1 MVNNVCVIIRHPVA
15 DERFTLGLR
24 NALATQMGGYE
35 TGLVFL
41 GEALLSL
48 TGAIPAY
55 LAKTLNSYLENEG
68 KLYYLAQDLKDLKL
82 KAGDLAFAEAQGV
95 DSEDLAEVLEDS
107 DAISTF

>member
-1 MVNNVCVIIRHPVA
+1 MVNNVCVIIRHPMA

-35 TGLVFL
+35 TGLVFM
-41 GEALLSL
+41 GDGLLSL

-55 LAKTLNSYLENEG
+55 LTKTLSSYLENEG
-68 KLYYLAQDLKDLKL
+68 KLYYLIQDLEGLKL
-82 KAGDLAFAEAQGV
+82 EAGDLSFPGAQGV
-95 DSEDLAEVLEDS
+95 DSEELAEILEDS

>member
-1 MVNNVCVIIRHPVA
+1 MVNNVCIIIRHSMA

-41 GEALLSL
+41 GEGLLSL
-48 TGAIPAY
+48 TGSLAPY
-55 LAKTLNSYLENEG
+55 MAKTLNSYLENEG
-68 KLYYLAQDLKDLKL
+68 KLYYLSQELQELKL
-82 KAGDLAFAEAQGV
+82 EPGELSFAGAQEI
-95 DSEDLAEVLEDS
+95 DSEDMAEILEDA